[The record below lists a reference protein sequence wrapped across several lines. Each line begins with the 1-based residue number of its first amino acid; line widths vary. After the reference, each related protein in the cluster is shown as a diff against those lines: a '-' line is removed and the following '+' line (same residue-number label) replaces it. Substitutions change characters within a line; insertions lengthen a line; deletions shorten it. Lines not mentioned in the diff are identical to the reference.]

1 MVDRS
6 RNQIQQGAVASQAAR
21 LPALPVVPSNV
32 DPAIRQFL
40 EAVRERLEVREGSRG
55 NPFEAVVTKRDLVS
69 AGLLTV
75 GGRSGSGEAGSVL
88 VQMPDGSF
96 VRRSI
101 DEFAAGIYKLPLYQ
115 NLMKRLDDQSRFDRF
130 PEEIKAL
137 LLNSIA
143 DEAAKRGADVREVEY
158 KLQTA
163 ERSLAYKVEEV
174 TAAVNATAAG
184 VRETVFAVATD
195 QRAQAG
201 KVTQLEASLGNYYQ
215 DGTPGRAVLETEML
229 VTADRTAGLAAEYMV
244 KVQAGGAMAGFGLA
258 AYEDPTGD
266 TESAFIVAANKFAI
280 VSPGYTGGPVVDLET
295 ALPGHI
301 PFGVDGSGVYI
312 NGTVRINAGGTTLS
326 ALTTDTG
333 VYLSFPTQFFKYD
346 VTGTPINTSIVL
358 TANLTGGLTGFVDW
372 DVVSGY
378 TGSLPADGTA
388 NTATINLADMTAD
401 AATFQITKVD
411 GSTYTDTV
419 TVVKL
424 RDGENALT
432 GILTNESHN
441 VPANSDGSGAVYTG
455 AGGTFAVYRGSTLL
469 ATPAVAFSYVSS
481 TGFST
486 APTTS
491 INATTGVYSISG
503 NMNADVAT
511 VTYRATVG
519 AATIDKVF
527 TLTRARQGVA
537 GVGADAKSLVLQ
549 ADSQVFRT
557 SKAGVVTPSSITL
570 TAIRQNSSATV
581 NWSSSPSLI
590 TGTGT
595 TKTLTNAMMSTNQS
609 VSITA
614 TMTDGAQTFTD
625 TVTIVR
631 VAEGSDAVTAVLSNE
646 AHTAPSNSDG
656 TSTNLTGAS
665 TTMTIYVG
673 ATDDSSS
680 WTYTTSATN
689 VTITGTNT
697 RNVTISGMS
706 ADVGYVDITASK
718 SGYSSVTKRF
728 TISKAKQGTTGTRG
742 SLSGQ
747 TVVSSVIRWTG
758 RTGGKALWAATSGT
772 EGNAVTIDNAA
783 RDRIWVMLGNTG
795 SAPDNSHLRIGDT
808 ITVANASIG
817 ATVAVTGYWSGSA
830 WLNPGVMIDGNLL
843 VSGTVST
850 TSLIAGR
857 LTGFEINTNPGAGA
871 RLVLNEGGVGAG
883 SGNNSLRGYDASNNL
898 KTQLDAHQGYL
909 FVSNSGSTFA
919 VTATM
924 SGSGTAIKGQVT
936 GTTAG
941 SAAVWGV
948 GNYGPG
954 LKGESSFDYGAT
966 LTGNA
971 TKAPLRL
978 IESSTKPTNAD
989 TGGLMVYN
997 DGLGLRLCVA
1007 LGGTWYKINATYT
1020 AI

>member
-1 MVDRS
+1 MTDSPHGR
-6 RNQIQQGAVASQAAR
+6 RTK
-21 LPALPVVPSNV
+21 LPGLPKTPTTEQLKEVV
-32 DPAIRQFL
+32 
-40 EAVRERLEVREGSRG
+40 EVLTGSRG
-55 NPFEAVVTKRDLVS
+55 DRFDSAVTWRDLANLGLAIGDFPGRRGAFFQRPEG
-69 AGLLTV
+69 AGV
-75 GGRSGSGEAGSVL
+75 MPVL
-88 VQMPDGSF
+88 NGNGTWTSIT
-96 VRRSI
+96 I
-101 DEFAAGIYKLPLYQ
+101 DEFAARIYKLPLYQ
-115 NLMKRLDDQSRFDRF
+115 NLMKRLDDQSRFDRY

-143 DEAAKRGADVREVEY
+143 EEAAKRGADVREVEY
-158 KLQTA
+158 KLQTV

-174 TAAVNATAAG
+174 TAAVNASAAG
-184 VRETVFAVATD
+184 VRETTFAVATES
-195 QRAQAG
+195 RAQAG

-215 DGTPGRAVLETEML
+215 DGTPGRAILETEML

-244 KVQAGGAMAGFGLA
+244 KVQAGGALAGFGLA
-258 AYEDPTGD
+258 AYEDPSGATD
-266 TESAFIVAANKFAI
+266 SAFIVAANKFAI
-280 VSPGYTGGPVVDLET
+280 VSPSYTGGPVVDLET

-312 NGTVRINAGGTTLS
+312 NGTVRINAGGSTLAS
-326 ALTTDTG
+326 LTTDTG
-333 VYLSFPTQFFKYD
+333 IYLSFPTQFFKYD
-346 VTGTPINTSIVL
+346 VAGTPINTSIVL
-358 TANLTGGLTGFVDW
+358 TANLTGGLTGYVDW

-388 NTATINLADMTAD
+388 NTATINLADMTGD
-401 AATFQITKVD
+401 AATFQITKVS

-419 TVVKL
+419 TIVKL

-441 VPANSDGSGAVYTG
+441 IPTNSDGSGAVYTG

-469 ATPAVAFSYVSS
+469 ATPNVAFSYVSS
-481 TGFST
+481 TGFSA

-491 INATTGVYSISG
+491 INATTGVYSITG
-503 NMNADVAT
+503 NVAADVAT

-519 AATIDKVF
+519 ATTIDKVF
-527 TLTRARQGVA
+527 TLTRSKQGAA
-537 GVGADAKSLVLQ
+537 GGDGATAKGLTLQ

-557 SKAGVVTPSSITL
+557 SKAGVTTPSSITL
-570 TAIRQNSSATV
+570 TAVRQNSSATV
-581 NWSSSPSLI
+581 SWSSTPSLI

-595 TKTLTNAMMSTNQS
+595 TKTLTNAALSTNQS
-609 VSITA
+609 VTITA
-614 TMTDGAQTFTD
+614 SMTDGTTFTD
-625 TVTIVR
+625 TITIVR
-631 VAEGSDAVTAVLSNE
+631 VTEGSDAVTAVLSNE
-646 AHTAPSNSDG
+646 AHTAPSNFDG

-665 TTMTIYVG
+665 TTMTVYVG
-673 ATDDSSS
+673 ATDDSAA
-680 WTYTTSATN
+680 WAYATSATN

-718 SGYSSVTKRF
+718 SGYASVTKRF
-728 TISKAKQGTTGTRG
+728 TISKAKQGTAGTRG
-742 SLSGQ
+742 SLTGQ

-783 RDRIWVMLGNTG
+783 RDRIWAMLGNAG

-808 ITVANASIG
+808 ITVANASSG
-817 ATVAVTGYWSGSA
+817 ATVAVTGYWSGTA

-843 VSGTVST
+843 VSGTVSA
-850 TSLIAGR
+850 TSLIAGQ
-857 LTGFEINTNPGAGA
+857 LTGFEVNTNPGAGA

-909 FVSNSGSTFA
+909 FVSNSGSTFG

-924 SGSGTAIKGQVT
+924 SGSGSAIKGTVT

-941 SAAVWGV
+941 SAGVWGV

-954 LKGESSFDYGAT
+954 LKGESSFDYGAS
-966 LTGNA
+966 LSGNA
-971 TKAPLRL
+971 TKPPLRL
-978 IESSTKPTNAD
+978 AASGTKPTNAD
-989 TGGLMVYN
+989 TGGLMIYN
-997 DGLGLRLCVA
+997 DNGGYRLCIA
-1007 LGGTWYKINATYT
+1007 IAGTWYKIDAPLT